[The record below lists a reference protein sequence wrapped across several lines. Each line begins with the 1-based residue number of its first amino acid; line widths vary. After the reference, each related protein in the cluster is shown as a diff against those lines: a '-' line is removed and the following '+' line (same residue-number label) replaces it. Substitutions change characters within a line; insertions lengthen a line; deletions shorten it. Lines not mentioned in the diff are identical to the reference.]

1 MYYEVKMAFGHRR
14 SDGEPLLPNRIEGV
28 KNLGLSTLT
37 RLFSGGWVNDGKGG
51 YKSAADGHCM
61 LEPCTQL
68 TAYAKEVRESDWTQL
83 MILASEIA
91 TKLEQECVLITIQ
104 RVEGMMYWV
113 KPDVATREWGEH
125 AA

>member
-14 SDGEPLLPNRIEGV
+14 SDGEPLLPNRIEVV

-51 YKSAADGHCM
+51 YKNADGQCV
-61 LEPCTQL
+61 LESCSL
-68 TAYAKEVRESDWTQL
+68 LMAYTKEVRESDWTQL

-113 KPDVATREWGEH
+113 KPDVATREWGEQ